1 MVLNHFPTAR
11 GSFFIPALL
20 LSSAPME
27 QEKATLSTLC
37 FGFSGEAAQNH
48 LEAVGAET

>member
-1 MVLNHFPTAR
+1 MKIIKKLELHGFK
-11 GSFFIPALL
+11 SL

-37 FGFSGEAAQNH
+37 SGFSGEAAQNP
-48 LEAVGAET
+48 LEAVGAGM